1 MKVGAFVC
9 DCGAPEALDAE
20 GVREGVADEDVE
32 VVASASHL
40 CGDGL
45 GKAAAVVDEYDLD
58 HVVATAPDAGCQRRI
73 RSMAE
78 GQGLHPDA
86 TAFVDHREGAGW
98 VHDAAAATEK
108 TSRLIDATVA
118 GLREESPSR
127 TVSRDAGNH
136 VVVVGD
142 PAAAESLAGRA
153 AKSGTGNGR
162 AGADVTLV
170 ADGQEFGDGDYDFD
184 DITVERG
191 SVQAVEGRFGE
202 FELTLEA
209 RVTEECIGCMDC
221 VKLGPDEAVTS
232 YPVDIVPDP
241 PDGEYLDCCPVDAIE
256 PEGVERTIK
265 ADQVVYPGGPRK
277 GRGGQLGYFS
287 HFDGGVAAAVE
298 SQLGGI
304 TKPQHLDIEM
314 DLCAA
319 GDSGVEGCTR
329 CTDACPH
336 EAVSRP
342 AADEVAFDE
351 TACMDCGACTS
362 ACPTGAVQLR
372 EPSNERLARE
382 VESMLDV
389 DSGGRL
395 STFFGGEAAI
405 ESPVLA
411 FVCSERAEDAL
422 RTYGRRAGRGEDA
435 SYDPILPVRVNC
447 TDTVGEAQ
455 VLHALAAGAD
465 GVAIVGCGDACLH
478 SGPDPKQE
486 LVDRMNVATGDL
498 GLGPRTTFFA
508 PEGDDPDGFAAELDA
523 FISGLDP
530 SPLPTG
536 EHEATGTGRPDSAR
550 DPFSTHD
557 WALESLR
564 VILNETDPDRDVIR
578 GLDTFGRMEVSDDC
592 NLTPTCT
599 TLCPTDAIQRTDAGE
614 LQFSHADCVN
624 CELCESGCPEGAI
637 TMEAGLDRS
646 RLPENRDG
654 EAWEPV
660 FEGEMLECVRC
671 GTPFTSVGSMETVR
685 DEVGDLVE
693 GVAGDTEHSIFEY
706 CDECRAAVVFQGV
719 DDGR

>member
-1 MKVGAFVC
+1 MEPMKVGAFVC
-9 DCGAPEALDAE
+9 DCGAPDALDSE

-45 GKAAAVVDEYDLD
+45 PKAAAVVDEYDLD

-73 RSMAE
+73 RGMAE
-78 GQGLHPDA
+78 QQGLHPDA

-98 VHDAAAATEK
+98 VHDEPAATDK

-127 TVSRDAGNH
+127 SVSREAGEH

-153 AKSGTGNGR
+153 
-162 AGADVTLV
+162 DVTLV
-170 ADGQEFGDGDYDFD
+170 ADGLDLGSAAYDLD
-184 DITVERG
+184 EVSVERG
-191 SVQAVEGRFGE
+191 RVAAVDGRFGE

-209 RVTEECIGCMDC
+209 RVTEDCIGCMDC

-232 YPVDIVPDP
+232 YPVDIAPDA
-241 PDGEYLDCCPVDAIE
+241 PDGEYLECCPVDAIE
-256 PEGVERTIK
+256 PDGVTRTLG

-277 GRGGQLGYFS
+277 GRGGQLGYFN

-298 SQLGGI
+298 SQLGGVS
-304 TKPQHLDIEM
+304 KPQHLDIEM
-314 DLCAA
+314 DICAS
-319 GDSGVEGCTR
+319 GSSGVEGCTR

-336 EAVSRP
+336 EAVTRP
-342 AADEVAFDE
+342 SVDTVEFDE

-362 ACPTGAVQLR
+362 SCPTGAVQLR
-372 EPSNERLARE
+372 EPTNERLARE
-382 VESMLDV
+382 VESVLDV
-389 DSGGRL
+389 DKGGRL
-395 STFFGGEAAI
+395 SNVFGDGPAI

-411 FVCSERAEDAL
+411 FVCSEQAEDAL
-422 RTYGRRAGRGEDA
+422 TAYGRQAGRGEEA
-435 SYDPILPVRVNC
+435 GYDPILPVRVNC
-447 TDTVGEAQ
+447 TDTVGESQ

-486 LVDRMNVATGDL
+486 LVERINVATSDLDL
-498 GLGPRTTFFA
+498 GSRTAFFA
-508 PEGDDPDGFAAELDA
+508 PEGDAPRSFAAELDA
-523 FISGLDP
+523 FVSSLEPTPI
-530 SPLPTG
+530 PTG

-550 DPFSTHD
+550 GAFTTHD

-564 VILNETDPDRDVIR
+564 VIIDATDPEREVIR
-578 GLDTFGRMEVSDDC
+578 GLDTFGRMSVSDAC

-599 TLCPTDAIQRTDAGE
+599 TLCPTDAIRRSDDGE
-614 LQFSHADCVN
+614 LQFNHADCVN
-624 CELCESGCPEGAI
+624 CELCETGCPEGAI
-637 TMEAGLDRS
+637 TMEPGLDRS

-654 EAWEPV
+654 EEWEPV

-671 GTPFTSVGSMETVR
+671 GTPFTSVGSMEKVR

-706 CDECRAAVVFQGV
+706 CDNCRANVVFQGV

>member
-9 DCGAPEALDAE
+9 DCGAPDALDTE

-45 GKAAAVVDEYDLD
+45 DKAAAVVDEYDLD
-58 HVVATAPDAGCQRRI
+58 HVVATAPDAGCQQRI

-127 TVSRDAGNH
+127 TVSRDAGEH

-142 PAAAESLAGRA
+142 AAAAESLAGR
-153 AKSGTGNGR
+153 
-162 AGADVTLV
+162 ADVTLV
-170 ADGQEFGDGDYDFD
+170 ADGQEFGDGNYDFD

-191 SVQAVEGRFGE
+191 TVGAVEGQFGE

-209 RVTEECIGCMDC
+209 RVTEDCIGCMDC
-221 VKLGPDEAVTS
+221 VELGPDDAVTS
-232 YPVDIVPDP
+232 YPVDIVADP
-241 PDGEYLDCCPVDAIE
+241 PEGDYLDCCPVDAIE
-256 PEGVERTIK
+256 PEGVERSIE
-265 ADQVVYPGGPRK
+265 ADQVIYPGGPRK

-314 DLCAA
+314 DLCAS

-329 CTDACPH
+329 CTEACPH
-336 EAVSRP
+336 EAVTRP
-342 AADEVAFDE
+342 AVDEVEFDE

-372 EPSNERLARE
+372 EPNNERLARE
-382 VESMLDV
+382 VESVLDV
-389 DSGGRL
+389 DREGRI
-395 STFFGGEAAI
+395 SSFFGGEDAI

-411 FVCSERAEDAL
+411 FVCSERAENAL
-422 RTYGRRAGRGEDA
+422 TAYGRQAGRGDDA
-435 SYDPILPVRVNC
+435 AYDPILPVRVNC

-498 GLGPRTTFFA
+498 GLGTRTTFFA
-508 PEGDDPDGFAAELDA
+508 PEGDDPAGFAAELDA
-523 FISGLDP
+523 FVSGLDP
-530 SPLPTG
+530 TPLETG
-536 EHEATGTGRPDSAR
+536 DHEATGTGRPDSPR
-550 DPFSTHD
+550 QPFSTHD

-564 VILNETDPDRDVIR
+564 EILNETDPDRDVIR

-599 TLCPTDAIQRTDAGE
+599 TLCPTDAIRRTDEGE

-637 TMEAGLDRS
+637 TMEPGLDRS

-654 EAWEPV
+654 ADWEPV
-660 FEGEMLECVRC
+660 YEGEILECVRC
-671 GTPFTSVGSMETVR
+671 GTPFTSVGSMEKVR